1 MIWKSYLVATV
12 HPENIASNKAV
23 LSTNAKIVKT
33 VNLGEYLRNIY
44 LKNSFKTSVE
54 QLSNKLKKDRYDL
67 IISFGQAP
75 MDKET
80 IKIETRGNGIDY
92 FETDYD
98 YNNLKKLFEK
108 NGFNVVISKDAENY
122 LCNNIYYN
130 GLKYIR
136 ENNLKCKMI
145 FVHIPQIDNINDI
158 KKISAIF

>member
-1 MIWKSYLVATV
+1 MKILYTAFNGKSNSSKILLDNLIV
-12 HPENIASNKAV
+12 EEDNK
-23 LSTNAKIVKT
+23 L
-33 VNLGEYLRNIY
+33 Y

-54 QLSNKLKKDRYDL
+54 QLSNKLKKDKYDL
-67 IISFGQAP
+67 IISFAQAP
-75 MDKET
+75 IDKET

-108 NGFNVVISKDAENY
+108 NGFNVVISKDAGNY

>member
-1 MIWKSYLVATV
+1 MKILYTAFNGKSNSSKILLD
-12 HPENIASNKAV
+12 NIIVEEDNK
-23 LSTNAKIVKT
+23 L
-33 VNLGEYLRNIY
+33 Y

-75 MDKET
+75 IDKET

-108 NGFNVVISKDAENY
+108 NGFNVVISKDAGNY

-136 ENNLKCKMI
+136 ENNLKCKMN
-145 FVHIPQIDNINDI
+145 FVHIPHIDNINDI

>member
-1 MIWKSYLVATV
+1 MKILYTSFNGKSNSSKILLD
-12 HPENIASNKAV
+12 NIIVEEDNK
-23 LSTNAKIVKT
+23 L
-33 VNLGEYLRNIY
+33 Y

-75 MDKET
+75 IDKET

-108 NGFNVVISKDAENY
+108 NGFNVVISKDAGNY